1 MTKKTI
7 LSFII
12 WVIITIMLFCISVY
26 KITNDGVT
34 IGSIIWFIL
43 TIASVLKID
52 FLLYQL
58 NLEDICSE
66 AIKESV
72 NLIKK
77 SKANN
82 KETYNL
88 YKTRSVSGV
97 REELFTIIT
106 TDGKVI
112 GHIIKEQDAVKICE
126 LLNKNS

>member
-26 KITNDGVT
+26 KITNAEVT
-34 IGSIIWFIL
+34 IACIWFLLVIFC
-43 TIASVLKID
+43 TIRTY
-52 FLLYQL
+52 FLLCKL
-58 NLEDICSE
+58 ILEDIYSE
-66 AIKESV
+66 A
-72 NLIKK
+72 
-77 SKANN
+77 N

-88 YKTRSVSGV
+88 YKTRAVSGV
-97 REELFTIIT
+97 GEELFTIIT

>member
-26 KITNDGVT
+26 KITNAEVT
-34 IGSIIWFIL
+34 IACIWFLLVIFC
-43 TIASVLKID
+43 TIRTS
-52 FLLYQL
+52 FLLCKL
-58 NLEDICSE
+58 ILEDIYSE
-66 AIKESV
+66 ANKESV
-72 NLIKK
+72 NLIKEA
-77 SKANN
+77 KANN

-88 YKTRSVSGV
+88 YKTRAVSGV
-97 REELFTIIT
+97 GEELFTIIT